1 MDCNFMKKST
11 PSTFFIFVYQNLLSD
26 LLKHIDK
33 PLFFNSISVSYEE
46 MIGKSSNQGVQHFS
60 FFAAEIEKKPI
71 FLMQNIRK

>member
-1 MDCNFMKKST
+1 MRNVDGVDFFMKLQS
-11 PSTFFIFVYQNLLSD
+11 IVLHCFVG
-26 LLKHIDK
+26 
-33 PLFFNSISVSYEE
+33 LFKIKSVSYEE